1 MEESIDILA
10 FLEQVMLE
18 NTRSYRDDFQL
29 DIRKLTAAAQ
39 APEAGNRA
47 FYWMSRPCGTWCL
60 NERSVFIQ
68 ESFEHCAWTAYE
80 NEPDTIRAFLVI
92 VSGQEQ
98 GRPMGKVS
106 PIDYKSNVLN
116 VEKNA
121 LHAETVVLNFADGET
136 VTLPYEQ
143 VKGRLRQLK
152 EQYGTIEGFHYTVED
167 EHKLEALIFSA
178 RHPPERKSR
187 RPKRVPQRGPDRR
200 EPCRT

>member
-1 MEESIDILA
+1 
-10 FLEQVMLE
+10 
-18 NTRSYRDDFQL
+18 
-29 DIRKLTAAAQ
+29 
-39 APEAGNRA
+39 
-47 FYWMSRPCGTWCL
+47 
-60 NERSVFIQ
+60 
-68 ESFEHCAWTAYE
+68 
-80 NEPDTIRAFLVI
+80 
-92 VSGQEQ
+92 
-98 GRPMGKVS
+98 MGKVS

-167 EHKLEALIFSA
+167 EHKLEALICSA

-187 RPKRVPQRGPDRR
+187 RPKRAPQRGPDRR
-200 EPCRT
+200 GPCRT

>member
-18 NTRSYRDDFQL
+18 NTRSYQSDFQY
-29 DIRKLTAAAQ
+29 DIARLRDAALESD
-39 APEAGNRA
+39 PERRT

-68 ESFEHCAWTAYE
+68 DSFEHCAWTAYE
-80 NEPDTIRAFLVI
+80 NEAATIRAFLVI

-143 VKGRLRQLK
+143 VKGRLRQLRD
-152 EQYGTIEGFHYTVED
+152 QYGTIEGFHYTVED

-187 RPKRVPQRGPDRR
+187 RPKRAPQRGPDRR
-200 EPCRT
+200 GPCRT

>member
-1 MEESIDILA
+1 MEENIDILA

-18 NTRSYRDDFQL
+18 NTHSYRDDFQL

-60 NERSVFIQ
+60 SERSVFIQ
-68 ESFEHCAWTAYE
+68 DSFEHCAWTAYE
-80 NEPDTIRAFLVI
+80 NEAATIRAFLVI

-143 VKGRLRQLK
+143 VKGRFSCFIVCNHSTSRTFYVPIFLSVHDALRLS
-152 EQYGTIEGFHYTVED
+152 F
-167 EHKLEALIFSA
+167 
-178 RHPPERKSR
+178 
-187 RPKRVPQRGPDRR
+187 RPVCLVAPVTLQGIS
-200 EPCRT
+200 

>member
-1 MEESIDILA
+1 M
-10 FLEQVMLE
+10 
-18 NTRSYRDDFQL
+18 
-29 DIRKLTAAAQ
+29 
-39 APEAGNRA
+39 
-47 FYWMSRPCGTWCL
+47 

-68 ESFEHCAWTAYE
+68 DSFEHCAWTAYK

-187 RPKRVPQRGPDRR
+187 RPKRAPQRGPDGRG
-200 EPCRT
+200 PCRT

>member
-1 MEESIDILA
+1 MEENVDILA

-18 NTRSYRDDFQL
+18 NTRSYQDDFQF

-39 APEAGNRA
+39 APEAEKRA

-60 NERSVFIQ
+60 NERSVFIH
-68 ESFEHCAWTAYE
+68 ESFEHSAWTVYADTA
-80 NEPDTIRAFLVI
+80 DTIRAFLVI

-106 PIDYKSNVLN
+106 PIDYKDNVLK

-178 RHPPERKSR
+178 RCPPERKSR
-187 RPKRVPQRGPDRR
+187 RPKRAPQRGPDRR
-200 EPCRT
+200 GPCRT